1 MARLQL
7 DLPENFHFT
16 AKIPVR
22 IGDINRAWHLSHVNM
37 VAILEEARAQFMVD
51 RGFEDKIRN
60 VERKTG
66 FILGDILVIFKGQGY
81 YGQILEVNIAAVDF
95 QDKSFDLVYRVK
107 DSTGGRELA
116 RAKTGVLVFDYESQK
131 VVPITEEMKIK
142 LTA

>member
-66 FILGDILVIFKGQGY
+66 FILGDILVIFKGQGIMGRFWKLISPRWISRIRVLTWY
-81 YGQILEVNIAAVDF
+81 TGLRIQPAV
-95 QDKSFDLVYRVK
+95 
-107 DSTGGRELA
+107 GN
-116 RAKTGVLVFDYESQK
+116 
-131 VVPITEEMKIK
+131 
-142 LTA
+142 